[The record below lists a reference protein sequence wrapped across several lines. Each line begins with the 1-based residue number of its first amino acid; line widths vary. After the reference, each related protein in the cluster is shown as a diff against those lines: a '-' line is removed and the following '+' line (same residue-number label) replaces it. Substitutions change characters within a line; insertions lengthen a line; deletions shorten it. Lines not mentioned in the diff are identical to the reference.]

1 MREDWDEQ
9 YKAPIRRWASVADLR
24 VRGRERHIVEPGQ
37 GESYPLD
44 CLVVPKDSPTLVV
57 ALHGALNREVYT
69 LPRFEWATT
78 LGHRTES
85 LLFLADTALQASDDL
100 KLAWYT
106 GNESDDLTSRYAALI
121 RSTAVQCGAFNVLL
135 LGFSGGGFAA
145 LALAAQL
152 ENSVALAFSPQV
164 SIGKYYQ
171 VFADQYVAS
180 VFPQYDSFEAL
191 VEAHGRRVSVL
202 ERYKDPAVTAR
213 FVYVQ
218 NSGDR
223 HHVENHF
230 KPFHELV
237 HGRPGATFILT
248 HESDSHTVPSRK
260 SVGEMLDQCVASF
273 SHASG
278 GEARPA
284 SVGKGGR

>member
-9 YKAPIRRWASVADLR
+9 YKAPVRRWSSVADLR
-24 VRGRERHIVEPGQ
+24 IRGRERHIVEPGH

-85 LLFLADTALQASDDL
+85 LLFLSDTALQASEDL

-106 GNESDDLTSRYAALI
+106 GNESDDLTARYAALI

-164 SIGKYYQ
+164 SIGKYYR
-171 VFADQYVAS
+171 VFADQYAGS
-180 VFPQYDSFEAL
+180 VFPQYGSFEAL
-191 VEAHGRRVSVL
+191 EDAHGRRVSLL

-213 FVYVQ
+213 FLYVQ

-223 HHVENHF
+223 HHVENHY

-237 HGRPGATFILT
+237 DGRPGATFTLT
-248 HESDSHTVPSRK
+248 HESESHTVPSRER
-260 SVGEMLDQCVASF
+260 VGEMLDQCVAMF
-273 SHASG
+273 SRAPV
-278 GEARPA
+278 GEAALTPA
-284 SVGKGGR
+284 GEDGS